1 MTTQGVEITVGNSMM
16 SKVFTDTSTDGQWS
30 GNVLTDSIA
39 GQSLGILIPN
49 ATLTFAQ
56 AGYNSGAMSWRIQ
69 NAQTLRGSARGF

>member
-39 GQSLGILIPN
+39 GQSLGILIPIVAKSVVKLIRKPVILPAN
-49 ATLTFAQ
+49 RMLKS
-56 AGYNSGAMSWRIQ
+56 AG
-69 NAQTLRGSARGF
+69 LDVKV